1 MDFTIKQYKQLLQA
15 LQEQG
20 FSFQTYAQFAEDK
33 SNSSAVLGEVELGL
47 SGVEEQ
53 KLIILRHDVDKLP
66 KHSLRFAKIQ
76 AEMGIKGTYYFRMV
90 PQSYD
95 ERIIKEIAALG
106 HEVGYHYETMDT
118 CRGDIDKAYEEFCRN
133 LERFREIVEIKTISM
148 HGSPL
153 SSFDNRAIWEK
164 YSYKELGII
173 AEPYFDLNFN
183 KTFYI
188 TDTGRRWDGHLFNVR
203 DKATKDNPV
212 TNEAFLKL
220 RFHSTQ
226 DIIDALTGTELVEVP
241 NQIMLNFHP
250 QRWNDA
256 FLPWLKELLWQNVK
270 NQVKRILVIKSN
282 LT

>member
-1 MDFTIKQYKQLLQA
+1 MDFTIKQYKALLQA

-20 FSFQTYAQFAEDK
+20 FLFQTFSEFIENKQLTLR
-33 SNSSAVLGEVELGL
+33 SAFG
-47 SGVEEQ
+47 
-53 KLIILRHDVDKLP
+53 LIILRHDVDKLP
-66 KHSLRFAKIQ
+66 KNSLRFAKIQ
-76 AEMGIKGTYYFRMV
+76 ADLGIKGTYYFRVV
-90 PQSYD
+90 PQSWD
-95 ERIIKEIAALG
+95 EDIIKEIAALG

-133 LERFREIVEIKTISM
+133 LEKFRKIAEIKTISM

-183 KTFYI
+183 KTYYI

-203 DKATKDNPV
+203 DKATKEKPV
-212 TNEAFLKL
+212 TNEAFIKL